1 MASRRLTVALLVAIL
16 GALPAWAGPQH
27 VAFLTDLTVDG
38 PVDGDVV
45 AFAGDVILG
54 PNARV
59 RGNVVA
65 FHGSVRRHA
74 GAQVDG
80 RALAI
85 SSFAGFD
92 IVQAGQTDPRFGPA
106 VVLLS
111 MGGWLTAATL
121 LAFLLPGRLRYG
133 VWLFPHLG
141 VKVVVVGVLLYAT
154 FIAACVA
161 ALGFGVRLG
170 LPLIVTL
177 VVAFLAAKAVG
188 LTILGGS
195 LGVWM
200 LRLVRAAP
208 PLTLEVVVGVTVL
221 LLVRFLPVVG
231 GLVWEGVSI
240 VAVGAGLFTAL
251 TALQPVPPAL
261 SHGAPSGEPR

>member
-1 MASRRLTVALLVAIL
+1 MASRRLTVALAVLIL
-16 GALPAWAGPQH
+16 GAVPAAASPQH

-59 RGNVVA
+59 TGNVVA
-65 FHGSVRRHA
+65 FHGTVHRHA
-74 GAQVDG
+74 GARVDG

-141 VKVVVVGVLLYAT
+141 VKVVVVGVLLYLT
-154 FIAACVA
+154 FVAACVA
-161 ALGFGVRLG
+161 ALGFGARLA

-188 LTILGGS
+188 LTILGGT
-195 LGVWM
+195 LGSWM
-200 LRLVRAAP
+200 LRVIRAAP

-231 GLVWEGVSI
+231 GLVWEGISI
-240 VAVGAGLFTAL
+240 VAVGAGLFMAL

-261 SHGAPSGEPR
+261 SHGAPTGQPH